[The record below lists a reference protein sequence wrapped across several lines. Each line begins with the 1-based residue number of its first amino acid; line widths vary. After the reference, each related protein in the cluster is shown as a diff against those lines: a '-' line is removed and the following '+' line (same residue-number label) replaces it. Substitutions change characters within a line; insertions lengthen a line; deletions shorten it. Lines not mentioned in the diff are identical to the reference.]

1 MHGNTTPKD
10 KEESGIN
17 HTKYRVWLIS
27 IALAV
32 AVLGMIWYLSGKEEE
47 KTITDGTLVYHEL
60 TGGEQADR
68 KLTVQQLAE
77 GFSYE

>member
-1 MHGNTTPKD
+1 M
-10 KEESGIN
+10 N

-27 IALAV
+27 IALVV

-60 TGGEQADR
+60 IGGEQADR

>member
-1 MHGNTTPKD
+1 M
-10 KEESGIN
+10 N

-47 KTITDGTLVYHEL
+47 KTITDGTVVYHEL
-60 TGGEQADR
+60 TGGAQAGR

>member
-1 MHGNTTPKD
+1 M
-10 KEESGIN
+10 N

-27 IALAV
+27 IALVV

-47 KTITDGTLVYHEL
+47 KTITDGTLVYREL

>member
-1 MHGNTTPKD
+1 M
-10 KEESGIN
+10 N

-60 TGGEQADR
+60 TGREQADR

>member
-1 MHGNTTPKD
+1 M
-10 KEESGIN
+10 N

-27 IALAV
+27 IVLAV

-60 TGGEQADR
+60 TGGGQADR

>member
-1 MHGNTTPKD
+1 M
-10 KEESGIN
+10 N

-77 GFSYE
+77 GFSYERNPVCKTGKKYPYL

>member
-1 MHGNTTPKD
+1 M
-10 KEESGIN
+10 N

-47 KTITDGTLVYHEL
+47 KNITDGTLVYHEL

>member
-1 MHGNTTPKD
+1 MSAGLPGTVTPYN
-10 KEESGIN
+10 EG
-17 HTKYRVWLIS
+17 LILR
-27 IALAV
+27 ALVV

>member
-1 MHGNTTPKD
+1 M
-10 KEESGIN
+10 N

-68 KLTVQQLAE
+68 KLTVQRLAE

>member
-1 MHGNTTPKD
+1 M
-10 KEESGIN
+10 N

-27 IALAV
+27 IALVV

>member
-1 MHGNTTPKD
+1 MA
-10 KEESGIN
+10 
-17 HTKYRVWLIS
+17 
-27 IALAV
+27 ALAV

>member
-1 MHGNTTPKD
+1 M
-10 KEESGIN
+10 N

-47 KTITDGTLVYHEL
+47 KTITGGTLVYHEL

>member
-1 MHGNTTPKD
+1 M
-10 KEESGIN
+10 N

-27 IALAV
+27 IALVV
-32 AVLGMIWYLSGKEEE
+32 AVIGMIWYLSGKEEE

>member
-1 MHGNTTPKD
+1 MADFYCPGCGSAWND
-10 KEESGIN
+10 LV
-17 HTKYRVWLIS
+17 Y
-27 IALAV
+27 IAER
-32 AVLGMIWYLSGKEEE
+32 GRED
-47 KTITDGTLVYHEL
+47 ITDGTLVYHEL